1 MIPAIPQAVARLIR
15 HFAATNFG
23 GFKIPVLTLDGD
35 SFMRR
40 TLPLAFSLLF
50 AVAAC
55 GPAEVVVTMEIDVPN
70 PDGEGTMQLLLSD
83 VEVQLIPFDRDAVFD
98 SITTAY
104 GTPEPEIPSE
114 LLERRA
120 EVQAAQGE
128 WDAATRRWATI
139 RDTLQTLSEVLE
151 TLNRG
156 SGDYVV
162 LFREFNDWDSQL
174 SAAEREQE
182 RTFAAFDELQQ
193 GTIRA
198 SDSVRV
204 LQDNWADDA
213 FADVGTVFTTKQ
225 RTLGL
230 DWVMDTTDANGIAR
244 GGLMVKPGQYWVY
257 ARYEQA
263 YTELYWNIPI
273 TVEGGEPMTVSLTR
287 SNAQERVKL

>member
-1 MIPAIPQAVARLIR
+1 
-15 HFAATNFG
+15 
-23 GFKIPVLTLDGD
+23 
-35 SFMRR
+35 MRR
-40 TLPLAFSLLF
+40 SIPFALIL

-70 PDGEGTMQLLLSD
+70 PDAEGTMQLALSD
-83 VEVQLIPFDRDAVFD
+83 IEVQLIPFDRDVVFD
-98 SITTAY
+98 SMATAY
-104 GTPEPEIPSE
+104 GTPEPEVPQDLIE
-114 LLERRA
+114 QRA
-120 EVQAAQGE
+120 EVQAAQAE

-139 RDTLQTLSEVLE
+139 RDTLQKLSGVLE

-174 SAAEREQE
+174 GAAERAQE
-182 RTFAAFDELQQ
+182 RTFAAFDALQQ

-213 FADVGTVFTTKQ
+213 FAGVGTVFAEKQ
-225 RTLGL
+225 SVLGL
-230 DWVMDTTDANGIAR
+230 DWVMDTTDASGVAR
-244 GGLMVKPGQYWVY
+244 GGLMVKPGQYWIY

-263 YTELYWNIPI
+263 YTELYWNVPI
-273 TVEGGEPMTVSLTR
+273 TVEGGEPLTVSLTR
-287 SNAQERVKL
+287 SNAQERIKL

>member
-1 MIPAIPQAVARLIR
+1 
-15 HFAATNFG
+15 
-23 GFKIPVLTLDGD
+23 
-35 SFMRR
+35 MRR
-40 TLPLAFSLLF
+40 TLPLALSLLLT
-50 AVAAC
+50 AAAC
-55 GPAEVVVTMEIDVPN
+55 GPAEVVVTMELDVPN
-70 PDGEGTMQLLLSD
+70 PDGEGTMQILLSD
-83 VEVQLIPFDRDAVFD
+83 VEVQLIPFDRDVVFD

-104 GTPEPEIPSE
+104 GTPEPEIPAE
-114 LLERRA
+114 LIERRA
-120 EVQAAQGE
+120 EVQAAQAE

-162 LFREFNDWDSQL
+162 LFREFNEWDGQL

-182 RTFAAFDELQQ
+182 RTFTAFDALQQ

-213 FADVGTVFTTKQ
+213 FADIGTVFTEKQ
-225 RTLGL
+225 RALGL

-273 TVEGGEPMTVSLTR
+273 TVEGGEPLTVSLTR